1 LLHSTRTKSRQ
12 GGEPDAGGYLMLSHF
27 WAMILFALFVSMAL
41 GCLTRRTTLERIKY
55 AALSFLFFLL
65 IGIGAA
71 WLMYPFSR

>member
-1 LLHSTRTKSRQ
+1 
-12 GGEPDAGGYLMLSHF
+12 MLSHF

-41 GCLTRRTTLERIKY
+41 GSLTRRTKLERIKY
-55 AALSFLFFLL
+55 AAWSFLLFLL

>member
-1 LLHSTRTKSRQ
+1 
-12 GGEPDAGGYLMLSHF
+12 MLSHF

-41 GCLTRRTTLERIKY
+41 GCLTRRRTLERIQY
-55 AALSFLFFLL
+55 AAWSFLLFLL

>member
-1 LLHSTRTKSRQ
+1 
-12 GGEPDAGGYLMLSHF
+12 MLSHF

-55 AALSFLFFLL
+55 AAWSFLLFLL